1 MQCICSNYGCTH
13 FFFFKSNQTLI
24 ILVSL
29 NSLLYRNVV
38 ASGRARPR
46 GLAPGQ
52 RSSKETSQRPA
63 VASRWRHC
71 ADLAGRVIKPR
82 TSRTD
87 SVRLATE
94 LKHLPKPIMAFTAHG
109 NNSLIQNFVLI

>member
-13 FFFFKSNQTLI
+13 IFFFKSNQTLI

-52 RSSKETSQRPA
+52 RSSKETSQRWRA
-63 VASRWRHC
+63 VGDNVPIWPGNQTP
-71 ADLAGRVIKPR
+71 DLPHR
-82 TSRTD
+82 
-87 SVRLATE
+87 
-94 LKHLPKPIMAFTAHG
+94 
-109 NNSLIQNFVLI
+109 